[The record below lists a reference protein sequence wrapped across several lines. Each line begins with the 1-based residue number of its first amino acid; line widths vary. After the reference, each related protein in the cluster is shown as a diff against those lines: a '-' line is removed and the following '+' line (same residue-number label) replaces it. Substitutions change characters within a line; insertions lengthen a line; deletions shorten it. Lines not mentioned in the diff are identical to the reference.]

1 MPKGLK
7 EAIEA
12 NDPAAVAAALKG
24 VKDINRKLPGAAAPL
39 VYACEVG
46 ADKIL
51 DTLIKAGAVAEK
63 KNMYGGETP
72 FWAAAEHGRFAAM
85 KRLMELKQVSEET
98 LAFAVENACF
108 KGKADVLEFLL

>member
-1 MPKGLK
+1 MWSITARNSAQDLERKKTGHRTGSRNEGIMAKGLK

-72 FWAAAEHGRFAAM
+72 
-85 KRLMELKQVSEET
+85 
-98 LAFAVENACF
+98 
-108 KGKADVLEFLL
+108 